1 MVSRRRTLRP
11 ALADDGHGLISE
23 LVRQLNGFGLAAE
36 VCPPCRGIVYRCSFS
51 TAMLGVVLLSNP
63 VLVFLH
69 HKLQEAG
76 KLVAVI
82 GDEVSLQYVM
92 LRISISPRLTSP

>member
-51 TAMLGVVLLSNP
+51 TAMLGAWYFCLTRCSYP
-63 VLVFLH
+63 LH
-69 HKLQEAG
+69 HILQEAG

-82 GDEVSLQYVM
+82 GDEVS
-92 LRISISPRLTSP
+92 RIDARG